1 MQRTSVV
8 SSCTD
13 HKTQTNKL
21 STKANTLGGRIDRFI
36 AENKFALN
44 YGISLRVTQ

>member
-13 HKTQTNKL
+13 HKNKQINCQQ
-21 STKANTLGGRIDRFI
+21 KANTLGGRIDRFI
-36 AENKFALN
+36 AGN
-44 YGISLRVTQ
+44 